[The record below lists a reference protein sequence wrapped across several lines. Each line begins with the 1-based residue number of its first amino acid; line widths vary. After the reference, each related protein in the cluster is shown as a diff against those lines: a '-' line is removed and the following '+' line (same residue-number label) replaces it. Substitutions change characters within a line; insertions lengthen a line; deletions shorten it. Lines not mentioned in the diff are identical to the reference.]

1 MIKGEKMK
9 IGILKEIKNS
19 EYRVSCVPASAAELV
34 NCGHEVIVESKAGEG
49 SGFKDEEY
57 ITVGCIIEKEADNIW
72 KNVDLVYKV
81 KEILP
86 EEYKYLREEL
96 IVLTYIHSNAHKDQ
110 TEALMKSKCISIA
123 YEDISDDKGEWPLLS
138 PMSELAGKGG
148 FLAALYYSQSV
159 NGGNGRLLS
168 NVCGVETPIISIIG
182 CGHSGRGA
190 CELASS
196 FGNRVNMLDVSY
208 EAMLDAKKYM
218 GKNVEFLLS
227 NRENMERCLKTSDVL
242 INCILWHK
250 TRTDHLVFKDDLKMM
265 KPGAIIVDVACDDEG
280 AIETCHSTSHD
291 DPIYEVDGIVHYCV
305 DNIPSAF
312 SRTAS
317 TTLSNATLPFAKE
330 IANKGVIKALEDN
343 KHLRRGLTTFVGKLT
358 LKETAEKLGI
368 EFTAP
373 EEAIK

>member
-1 MIKGEKMK
+1 
-9 IGILKEIKNS
+9 
-19 EYRVSCVPASAAELV
+19 
-34 NCGHEVIVESKAGEG
+34 
-49 SGFKDEEY
+49 
-57 ITVGCIIEKEADNIW
+57 
-72 KNVDLVYKV
+72 
-81 KEILP
+81 
-86 EEYKYLREEL
+86 
-96 IVLTYIHSNAHKDQ
+96 
-110 TEALMKSKCISIA
+110 MKSKCISIA

-242 INCILWHK
+242 INCILWPK